1 MGAIAL
7 IGLIIFI
14 AYVYAVNEQRT
25 GWIRRMA
32 DENWNDTADRI
43 NKQAGREIMKKKKIK

>member
-14 AYVYAVNEQRT
+14 VYVYAVNEQRT

-43 NKQAGREIMKKKKIK
+43 NKQAGKEIMKKKK

>member
-14 AYVYAVNEQRT
+14 VYVYAVNEQRT

-43 NKQAGREIMKKKKIK
+43 NKQAGKEIIKKKKIR

>member
-14 AYVYAVNEQRT
+14 AYVHAVNEQRT
-25 GWIRRMA
+25 GWIRHMA

-43 NKQAGREIMKKKKIK
+43 NKQAGKEIMKKKKIK